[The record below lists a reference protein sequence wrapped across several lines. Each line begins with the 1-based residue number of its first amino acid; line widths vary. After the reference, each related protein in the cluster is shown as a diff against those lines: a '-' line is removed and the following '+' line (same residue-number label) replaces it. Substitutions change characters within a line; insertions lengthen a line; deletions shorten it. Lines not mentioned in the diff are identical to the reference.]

1 MTMHS
6 RSRLLLVLI
15 CAMFVLGAGATN
27 AGASILIGR
36 TTTQAPNRIG
46 QTATGDLAVL
56 FWNEKREWQWVQV
69 TPGKQ
74 PRYFSMDAFAA
85 TGARTSRC
93 DNTLRSYTLFVEVLE
108 QPWGVDLSFESGENP
123 FLTMVCEIGNT
134 VWYLQMWTQ
143 FSADFGGSIGDSF
156 SVRLS
161 SVPLNGVP
169 TGGPAGANPAGGN
182 LQSQYS
188 LAPLGPQTFDGFPTL
203 LSYLRWSK
211 FSPGGYKGY
220 LKQQHFPY
228 LFGSFSYGGVGVWG
242 PGDKNGAPTTDFGRN
257 AYIDSWNSDYGKDW
271 RRNVGVLTQKPNGT
285 FCYEFS
291 PKGGSIGKTGL
302 SKDGIYSVTIAGP
315 GMAPDRRVILQGPSF
330 AFGNN
335 TYNPKLDKW
344 GTNFSDQQAQA
355 LRDQAAMMG
364 NNWRRKVKGTDC
376 AQQLRQLP
384 ESFYPAGT
392 G

>member
-1 MTMHS
+1 MRS

-36 TTTQAPNRIG
+36 STDPAPRLIG
-46 QTATGDLAVL
+46 QTATGDLAFL
-56 FWNEKREWQWVQV
+56 FWNEKHDLQWVQV

-74 PRYFSMDAFAA
+74 PRYFSTSAHDA
-85 TGARTSRC
+85 TGVRTSKC
-93 DNTLRSYTLFVEVLE
+93 DNTLQSYTLFVGSLV
-108 QPWGVDLSFESGENP
+108 QGVDLSSYSRENP
-123 FLTMVCEIGNT
+123 FFTMVCEIGNT
-134 VWYLQMWTQ
+134 VWYLQLWTQ
-143 FSADFGGSIGDSF
+143 FSADFGGTVGDSY

-161 SVPLNGVP
+161 AVPLNGVP
-169 TGGPAGANPAGGN
+169 TGGPAGANPDGGN

-220 LKQQHFPY
+220 LQQRHFPY
-228 LFGSFSYGGVGVWG
+228 LFGSFSYGGPGVWG
-242 PGDKNGAPTTDFGRN
+242 PGNKYGAPTTDFGRN
-257 AYIDSWNSDYGKDW
+257 AYIDSWNSDYGRGW
-271 RRNVGVLTQKPNGT
+271 RRNVGVLTQKPHGT

-291 PKGGSIGKTGL
+291 PKSGSKGKTGL
-302 SKDGIYSVTIAGP
+302 SKNGIYSVTIAGP
-315 GMAPDRRVILQGPSF
+315 GMAPDRRVILQGPAF
-330 AFGNN
+330 GFGNN
-335 TYNPKLDKW
+335 TYNPRRNKW

-376 AQQLRQLP
+376 ARQLRQLP
-384 ESFYPAGT
+384 ESFYAAGT

>member
-1 MTMHS
+1 MRS

-15 CAMFVLGAGATN
+15 CAMFVLGAGQN
-27 AGASILIGR
+27 ASASILIGR
-36 TTTQAPNRIG
+36 TMGKPLFIG
-46 QTATGDLAVL
+46 QTATGDLAFQ
-56 FWNEKREWQWVQV
+56 FWNEKHDLQWVQV

-74 PRYFSMDAFAA
+74 PRYFSADAHA
-85 TGARTSRC
+85 GIRTSKC
-93 DNTLRSYTLFVEVLE
+93 DNIRLSYTLFVEGLV
-108 QPWGVDLSFESGENP
+108 QGDDLSSYSRENP
-123 FLTMVCEIGNT
+123 FFTMVCEIGNT
-134 VWYLQMWTQ
+134 VWYLQLWTQ
-143 FSADFGGSIGDSF
+143 FSADFGGSIGESY
-156 SVRLS
+156 SLRLS

-169 TGGPAGANPAGGN
+169 TGGPAGANPADGN
-182 LQSQYS
+182 LQPWYS
-188 LAPLGPQTFDGFPTL
+188 LAPLGTQSFDGFPTL

-220 LKQQHFPY
+220 LQQRHFPY

-242 PGDKNGAPTTDFGRN
+242 PGNKYGAPTTDFGRN
-257 AYIDSWNSDYGKDW
+257 AYIDSWNSDYGRGW

-291 PKGGSIGKTGL
+291 PKGGSKGRTGL

-315 GMAPDRRVILQGPSF
+315 GMAPDRRVMLQGPAF
-330 AFGNN
+330 AFGND
-335 TYNPKLDKW
+335 TYNPRRDKW

-384 ESFYPAGT
+384 ESFYAPGT

>member
-36 TTTQAPNRIG
+36 TAGKPLFIG
-46 QTATGDLAVL
+46 QTATGDFAFQ
-56 FWNEKREWQWVQV
+56 FWNEELDRQWVHV

-74 PRYFSMDAFAA
+74 PRYFSTDAHA
-85 TGARTSRC
+85 GIRTSSC
-93 DNTLRSYTLFVEVLE
+93 DNALSSYRLFVGGLV
-108 QPWGVDLSFESGENP
+108 QPTGVDLSSYSRENP

-134 VWYLQMWTQ
+134 VWYLQLWTQ
-143 FSADFGGSIGDSF
+143 FSPDFGGSLADSF

-169 TGGPAGANPAGGN
+169 TGGPAGANPAGGT
-182 LQSQYS
+182 LQSQYN
-188 LAPLGPQTFDGFPTL
+188 LAPLGPQIFDGFPTL

-211 FSPGGYKGY
+211 FSPGGYEGY

-242 PGDKNGAPTTDFGRN
+242 PGNKFGAPTNDFGRN
-257 AYIDSWNSDYGKDW
+257 AYIDSWNSDYGRGW
-271 RRNVGVLTQKPNGT
+271 RRNVGVLTQKPNGI

-291 PKGGSIGKTGL
+291 PKGGSKGKTGL

-315 GMAPDRRVILQGPSF
+315 GMAPDRRVFLQGPAF
-330 AFGNN
+330 AFGND
-335 TYNPKLDKW
+335 TYNPRPDKW

-355 LRDQAAMMG
+355 LRDQVSMMG
-364 NNWRRKVKGTDC
+364 ADWRRKVKGTDC
-376 AQQLRQLP
+376 ALQLRQLP
-384 ESFYPAGT
+384 DSFYAAGT

>member
-1 MTMHS
+1 M
-6 RSRLLLVLI
+6 
-15 CAMFVLGAGATN
+15 
-27 AGASILIGR
+27 
-36 TTTQAPNRIG
+36 G
-46 QTATGDLAVL
+46 QTPTGDLVFR
-56 FWNEKREWQWVQV
+56 FWTEQGPQSVRV

-74 PRYFSMDAFAA
+74 PQYYSIDIEKE
-85 TGARTSRC
+85 ARAHQDIWSFGLKCDGTITSR
-93 DNTLRSYTLFVEVLE
+93 TMFVEGLVK
-108 QPWGVDLSFESGENP
+108 PSVADLHSYGANP
-123 FLTMVCEIGNT
+123 FFTAVCEIGNT
-134 VWYLQMWTQ
+134 VWYLQSWRQ
-143 FSADFGGSIGDSF
+143 FSADFGSTLDGAF
-156 SVRLS
+156 SLRLS

-169 TGGPAGANPAGGN
+169 TGGPAGANPDGGN
-182 LQSQYS
+182 LHSQYN

-228 LFGSFSYGGVGVWG
+228 LFGSFSYGGPGVWG

-257 AYIDSWNSDYGKDW
+257 AYIDSWDSDYGRGW

-291 PKGGSIGKTGL
+291 PKGGSKGKTGL

-315 GMAPDRRVILQGPSF
+315 GMAPDRRVMLQGPTF
-330 AFGNN
+330 AFGND
-335 TYNPKLDKW
+335 TYNPRRDKW

-364 NNWRRKVKGTDC
+364 TDWRRKVKGTDC
-376 AQQLRQLP
+376 ARQLRQLP
-384 ESFYPAGT
+384 ESFYAAGT